1 MFEHVMFVGA
11 GAVGGFFGA
20 HLARAYPAR
29 VSFLLRPQTLNAVK
43 AKGLTIRSP
52 HESFTVHPR
61 AAADPKELP
70 RPDLIV
76 LGVKAYD
83 LPDAMHQLAPIMHEE
98 TCFLTLQNGVTIE
111 DQLCEMVGRERVV
124 GGVAFIYAKIAQPG
138 VIDHYKRGVVTIGEL
153 MGQETP
159 RVLAIATLFRE
170 AGIDCHI
177 SRDIRRAKWEKMCW
191 NCVFNPLTVVL
202 NDRVAAALDH
212 PDMSELI
219 EGIVREV
226 TAVAMAHRIPLPDDM
241 PHKVVQWSQAL
252 RDIHT
257 SMYDDW
263 KRGRQTEIEFLNGYI
278 AVQGKAKGIP
288 TPLNHA
294 LTALIKAI
302 TGSEDSRTP
311 VLKVEGA
318 VLQPL
323 SFDHTALEQL
333 ASSWQVSDVGALDA
347 RAKGRGVR
355 VEGLLDCAAI
365 QNGADHVTFYSAD
378 DRYAVNLTVEQA
390 RRSGIILYEVDGQP
404 LPVQQGGPFRLL
416 TPGLGDLCANVKHV
430 ARIVLTR
437 GPGPDTRPLRAG
449 SEEICRDDGSPFENS
464 DHL

>member
-1 MFEHVMFVGA
+1 MFEQVMMVGA
-11 GAVGGFFGA
+11 GGVGGFFGA
-20 HLARAYPAR
+20 HLARAHPER
-29 VSFLLRPQTLNAVK
+29 VSFLLRPQTLEAIK

-52 HESFTVHPR
+52 HEVFTVHPR
-61 AAADPKELP
+61 AAADPRELP
-70 RPDLIV
+70 NPDLIV

-83 LPDAMHQLAPIMHEE
+83 LPEAMRELAPIIREE
-98 TCFLTLQNGVTIE
+98 VCLLTLQNGVTIE
-111 DQLCEMVGRERVV
+111 DQLCEAVGRERVV
-124 GGVAFIYAKIAQPG
+124 GGVAFIYAKIASPG
-138 VIDHYKRGVVTIGEL
+138 VIEHYKRGVVTIGEL

-159 RVLAIATLFRE
+159 RVVAIADLFRE
-170 AGIDCHI
+170 AGIACHI
-177 SRDIRRAKWEKMCW
+177 SRDIRKAKWEKMCW

-202 NDRVAAALDH
+202 NDKVAAALDH
-212 PDMSELI
+212 PEMSELI

-241 PHKVVQWSQAL
+241 PRKVVEWSQEL

-263 KRGRQTEIEFLNGYI
+263 KRGRRTEIEFLNGYI
-278 AVQGKAKGIP
+278 AAQGKAKGIP

-323 SFDHTALEQL
+323 SFDCTALEQL
-333 ASSWQVSDVGALDA
+333 ASCWQIPDVGALDA

-378 DRYAVNLTVEQA
+378 DRYAVSLTIEQA
-390 RRSGIILYEVDGQP
+390 RRYGVILYQIDGQP
-404 LPVQQGGPFRLL
+404 LPIQQGGPFRLL
-416 TPGLGDLCANVKHV
+416 APGLGDLCANVKQLS
-430 ARIVLTR
+430 RIVLTR
-437 GPGPDTRPLRAG
+437 GPGPDTRPSRAG
-449 SEEICRDDGSPFENS
+449 SAET
-464 DHL
+464 